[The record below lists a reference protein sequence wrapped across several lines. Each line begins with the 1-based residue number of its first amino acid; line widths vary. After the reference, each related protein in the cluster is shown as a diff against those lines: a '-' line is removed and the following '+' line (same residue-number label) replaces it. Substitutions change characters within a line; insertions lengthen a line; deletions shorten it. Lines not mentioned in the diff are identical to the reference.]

1 MILRLV
7 MTDYSNKSG
16 IVCRKLNENEDKA
29 ESFIQLYDFMK
40 LIQNW
45 TKGIQASSDILS
57 TLSLEASTLL
67 KLNAMNI
74 LLQGKRW
81 LIAYIHTVYGTSVS

>member
-7 MTDYSNKSG
+7 MTDYSNKPG
-16 IVCRKLNENEDKA
+16 IVCRKLNKNEDKA
-29 ESFIQLYDFMK
+29 ESFIQLYYFMK

-57 TLSLEASTLL
+57 TLSLEDSMLL

-81 LIAYIHTVYGTSVS
+81 LIGYIHSVYATSAS